1 MKLSELI
8 TEKLVIS
15 SIEPCEKKVDVLKAF
30 VRLFAQAGLVGD
42 AEECLYAIRQRE
54 QIESTAIGEGVAIP
68 HGRSETVKK
77 LAIAFGRSKEG
88 IAFDALDKKPVHL
101 LFMIVSPTDAQGGYL
116 QAVAKI
122 ARLLK
127 NKALKVRLMEAET
140 PEDAMAVIRDF
151 DGRVAPDIEVETREG
166 RVIHR

>member
-1 MKLSELI
+1 MVLSELI
-8 TEKLVIS
+8 TEDLIITD
-15 SIEPCEKKVDVLKAF
+15 IEANTGKMDVLRAF
-30 VRLFAQAGLVGD
+30 VALFSKAGLIGD

-54 QIESTAIGEGVAIP
+54 QIESTAIGEGIAIP
-68 HGRSETVKK
+68 HGRSDTVKK

-88 IAFDALDKKPVHL
+88 IAFDALDVKPVHL
-101 LFMIVSPTDAQGGYL
+101 LFMILSPKDAQGGYL

-127 NKALKVRLMEAET
+127 NKALKARLLEAET
-140 PEDAMAVIRDF
+140 PEDAMGVIRDF
-151 DGRVAPDIEVETREG
+151 DARVAPDIKVETKEG

>member
-1 MKLSELI
+1 MVLSELI
-8 TEKLVIS
+8 TEDLILADIGAGGKL
-15 SIEPCEKKVDVLKAF
+15 EVLRTF
-30 VRLFAQAGLVGD
+30 VARFFKAGLVGD

-54 QIESTAIGEGVAIP
+54 QIESTAIGEGIAIP
-68 HGRSETVKK
+68 HGRSDTVKQ

-88 IAFDALDKKPVHL
+88 IAFDALDGKPVHL
-101 LFMIVSPTDAQGGYL
+101 LFMIVSPKDAQAGYL

-127 NKALKVRLMEAET
+127 NKTLRARLLDAES
-140 PEDAMAVIRDF
+140 PKDAMQVIRDF
-151 DGRVAPDIEVETREG
+151 DARVAPDIEVETKEG